1 MSEFLL
7 KSHKSI
13 KTKHSSGHDDVGGG
27 EQHGEAGDD
36 GEQRVHDQTQPVN
49 HHRSELPV
57 SLHRSGLVFLFHL
70 RRSVIMRANWNHRMV
85 FYFHGKLQGHSKY
98 IQFMFKIS
106 SILYF
111 DASKFTS
118 MYWFPLPPFKL
129 FSITNW
135 ISFYLFGDN
144 SDFL

>member
-27 EQHGEAGDD
+27 EEHGEAGDD

-57 SLHRSGLVFLFHL
+57 SLHRRGLVFLLHL
-70 RRSVIMRANWNHRMV
+70 RRSVIIETIGW
-85 FYFHGKLQGHSKY
+85 
-98 IQFMFKIS
+98 
-106 SILYF
+106 
-111 DASKFTS
+111 
-118 MYWFPLPPFKL
+118 
-129 FSITNW
+129 FSIFMANFKDTQNTSNLCSRYHQSY
-135 ISFYLFGDN
+135 ILMQVNLLLCIDSPSLLSN
-144 SDFL
+144 FLSSSGPGPGRVKVR